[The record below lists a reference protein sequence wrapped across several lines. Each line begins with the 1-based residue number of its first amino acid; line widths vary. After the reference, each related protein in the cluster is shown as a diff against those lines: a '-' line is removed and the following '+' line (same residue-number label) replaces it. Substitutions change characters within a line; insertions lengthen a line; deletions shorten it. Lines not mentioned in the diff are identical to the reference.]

1 MNDTK
6 ALLSLLKLRF
16 NIEHPSIE
24 ESYAYGYECGSAGVD
39 LEENPF
45 RLRTLEAEHWIEGW
59 WAGFYGETPLFT
71 IEDDIQGQMEQEVGI
86 ITAVNDHVFGDS
98 KKEFLIKLL
107 EITSVIG
114 IAAMVGYQV
123 FELVA

>member
-16 NIEHPSIE
+16 NIDHPSIE
-24 ESYAYGYECGSAGVD
+24 ECYTFGYECGQAGIEID
-39 LEENPF
+39 ENPF
-45 RLRTLEAEHWIEGW
+45 QTSSLEKDHWVEGW
-59 WAGFYGETPLFT
+59 WAGFYGEKPLFN
-71 IEDDIQGQMEQEVGI
+71 ISDASEPKVIQEAVV
-86 ITAVNDHVFGDS
+86 AVNDHHYAESS
-98 KKEFLIKLL
+98 KSDFFIKLL